1 MDGSSTVVEHS
12 PHHTKVEVQVQVAAG
27 TGGEKMLT
35 NIEMYNVVL
44 FSILSILLPEAMAW
58 T

>member
-1 MDGSSTVVEHS
+1 VVEHS